1 MSFDKLAEKRHGI
14 SKVFVD
20 NGGAAPLFGQCFAAG
35 GRRQGAG
42 AAVAGRLPP
51 EPVRALLRPA
61 GAGGRRLAGHRLT
74 RPSTRYLVLLG
85 VARPTTTNTLQP
97 THGPAPKTP
106 SCTLNLRVHTTRMF
120 PGVHREAKISFPIP
134 RWSVVDNTPRWRPC
148 MYPLPVAPPPR
159 RESVSCLCAL
169 EYSGLVFL
177 VFHASLLRPDASRR
191 PTPDATYWH
200 KKGATPPLSKSTLLI
215 TCHFAITFA
224 ASLLKDSN
232 ALHQGQSCRRWSL
245 AKLTQR

>member
-1 MSFDKLAEKRHGI
+1 MS
-14 SKVFVD
+14 
-20 NGGAAPLFGQCFAAG
+20 
-35 GRRQGAG
+35 
-42 AAVAGRLPP
+42 
-51 EPVRALLRPA
+51 
-61 GAGGRRLAGHRLT
+61 
-74 RPSTRYLVLLG
+74 
-85 VARPTTTNTLQP
+85 
-97 THGPAPKTP
+97 
-106 SCTLNLRVHTTRMF
+106 

-134 RWSVVDNTPRWRPC
+134 RCSVVDNTPRRRPC
-148 MYPLPVAPPPR
+148 TYPLPVAPPPR
-159 RESVSCLCAL
+159 PESVSCLCAL